1 VLGFQLVMGYRDQ
14 VFKRTESPPSGVE
27 PAASDTLG
35 VRDPFGSL
43 DQPLFYLG
51 KKHGVPTDP
60 FTLENACQGTQIFGA
75 TGSGKTTGSGKALA
89 LAFLKARFQGDQRFG
104 GLVLT
109 AKPDD
114 LSQWVSYC
122 RELEMSDAAI
132 CDRLVVV
139 EPPGA
144 RHPMLVR
151 PRARGAD
158 GRERPEPLDLPVC
171 CGLNFLDYEFS
182 AGRGTRKSGGL
193 THDIVSLFVN
203 CLSPGGASVSRTDPY
218 WDDALREL
226 LTHAVDL
233 AVLGTRAVGIQEG
246 RPDAEPRLAL
256 EDLTEIIRTA
266 PQSRAEAAS
275 SAWRNPKT
283 SLCWRFLH
291 AANEHLAKSGKLRAE
306 GEEGRLQDLVQTVDY
321 WMSAFPALNDRTRSV
336 VVSSFTSKAT
346 GLLRYPLRELL
357 CGEASV
363 GASAAPEV
371 THQGKIVI
379 LNLPVKLYGEVGRFA
394 QAIWKTVWQRATE
407 RRTALMSG
415 GHCSQSPVFLWAD
428 ESQYFITREDALFQQ
443 TARSARAATVYLTQS
458 ISNYYAALGGESSRP
473 AIDSLLGNLQT
484 KIFHANG
491 DPVTNEWAEKVFGHW
506 KLPVS
511 SSGMSG
517 GGPSTNETETP
528 LPLVPASR
536 FTTLA
541 KGGRDHKKVVQAYV
555 FQGGRTWDGDG
566 CVLTNEQRPSTA
578 LLASF
583 DQ

>member
-1 VLGFQLVMGYRDQ
+1 MGYRDQ
-14 VFKRTESPPSGVE
+14 VFKHSEHPPSAVE
-27 PAASDTLG
+27 EVAPDTPG
-35 VRDPFGSL
+35 DRDPFRSL
-43 DQPLFYLG
+43 DQPLLYLS
-51 KKHGVPTDP
+51 KKHGVPADP

-89 LAFLKARFQGDQRFG
+89 LAFLAARFQGDQRFG

-122 RELEMSDAAI
+122 RDLEMTDAEI
-132 CDRLVVV
+132 CDRLLVV
-139 EPPGA
+139 EPPGD
-144 RHPMLVR
+144 RHPMLVW
-151 PRARGAD
+151 PQARGGD
-158 GRERPEPLDLPVC
+158 GRERPEPLELPVC
-171 CGLNFLDYEFS
+171 RGLNFMDYEFR

-193 THDIVSLFVN
+193 TQDIVSLFVN
-203 CLSPGGASVSRTDPY
+203 CLSPGGASVSRADPY

-233 AVLGTRAVGIQEG
+233 VVFGTRAVGIQAG
-246 RPDAEPRLAL
+246 RLDAEPRLTL
-256 EDLTEIIRTA
+256 EDLTEVIRTA

-291 AANEHLAKSGKLRAE
+291 AANEQLAKCGRLHAE
-306 GEEGRLQDLVQTVDY
+306 EEEGRFRDLVQTVDY
-321 WMSAFPALNDRTRSV
+321 WMSAFPSLNDRTRSV

-346 GLLRYPLRELL
+346 GLLRHPLRELL
-357 CGEASV
+357 CGDVASGPIAV
-363 GASAAPEV
+363 PEV

-407 RRTALMSG
+407 RRTALLRG
-415 GHCSQSPVFLWAD
+415 GDGAQSPVFLWAD
-428 ESQYFITREDALFQQ
+428 ESQYFVTREDALFQQ

-473 AIDSLLGNLQT
+473 VIDSLLGNLQT

-491 DPVTNEWAEKVFGHW
+491 DPVTNEWAEKLFGHW
-506 KLPVS
+506 KMPVS
-511 SSGMSG
+511 SSGLSG
-517 GGPSTNETETP
+517 GGPSTSNSETP
-528 LPLVPASR
+528 QPLVPASR

-541 KGGRDHKKVVQAYV
+541 KGGRNHKKVVQGYV

-566 CVLTNEQRPSTA
+566 CVPTNEQRPSTA